1 MRFLSA
7 EDFAPHLNET
17 FHVDVG
23 ESGTSFMLVEV
34 KPLPGRAIPGM
45 VRVPFSLVFHN
56 GAAIVFPQ
64 KIYPMRHG
72 SLGEFGIFL
81 VPIARN
87 RDGFLY
93 QAVFN

>member
-23 ESGTSFMLVEV
+23 ESRTPFLLVEI
-34 KPLPGRAIPGM
+34 KPMPVRMLPGM
-45 VRVPFSLVFHN
+45 VRAPFSLVFHN
-56 GAAIVFPQ
+56 SAAIVFPQ
-64 KIYPMRHG
+64 KIYQMRHD

-81 VPIARN
+81 VPVARN

>member
-17 FHVDVG
+17 FHVDMG
-23 ESGTSFMLVEV
+23 ESRTPFMLVEI
-34 KPLPGRAIPGM
+34 KPLATPMLPGM
-45 VRVPFSLVFHN
+45 VRAPFSLVFHN

-64 KIYPMRHG
+64 KIYPMHHD

-81 VPIARN
+81 VAVARN